1 MTDIQLI
8 AIDMDYTLLNDQG
21 KAPEVFEDQ
30 VQALKSEGVKVAL
43 ASGRPLYTLQTMFPN
58 LVDDL
63 VFVSDNGATI
73 TYQGEQIFKSIIP
86 TDGYQQLMND
96 TLHQKQ
102 YSSIPI
108 LCGLDAAYIP
118 KVHNQYDNTYRDF
131 YTIIHYYDNFDHV
144 DTVAN
149 KFTIFTP
156 DKDSV
161 EQYHAYYNEAWGDQ
175 FSVTTSGQEWID
187 VMNKNIDKGR
197 GMQELSKLFNIP
209 TDNMMAFGDNYND
222 IEMLSTVKYS
232 FAMANAHE
240 NIKQHANFQAPSNND
255 QGVAQIIQKVLDGK
269 LA

>member
-30 VQALKSEGVKVAL
+30 VRALQSEGVKVAL
-43 ASGRPLYTLQTMFPN
+43 ASGRPLYTLQEMFPD
-58 LVDDL
+58 LIDDL

-73 TYQGEQIFKSIIP
+73 TYQGDQLFNSIIP
-86 TDGYQQLMND
+86 EDGYQQLMND
-96 TLHQKQ
+96 TLNQDKFA
-102 YSSIPI
+102 SVPI

-118 KVHNQYDNTYRDF
+118 KAHRQYDKTYRAF
-131 YTIIHYYDNFDHV
+131 YSIINYYEKFDHV

-156 DKDSV
+156 EKDSV
-161 EQYHAYYNEAWGDQ
+161 DQYNAFYNDAWSDQ
-175 FSVTTSGQEWID
+175 FSVTTSGREWID

-197 GMQELSKLFNIP
+197 GMRELSKIFNIH

-222 IEMLSTVKYS
+222 IEMLATVKYS
-232 FAMANAHE
+232 FAMANAHDD
-240 NIKQHANFQAPSNND
+240 IKQHAKFQAPSNNE
-255 QGVAQIIQKVLDGK
+255 QGVSQIIQQVLDGN
-269 LA
+269 LN